1 MARLDE
7 LESRV
12 LALLK
17 AGIDRRDLT
26 ELLGVEDA
34 RIEAA
39 LRALTESGV
48 RFPRRG
54 STRWGG

>member
-26 ELLGVEDA
+26 ELLGVEAA

-48 RFPRRG
+48 RLPSRG
-54 STRWGG
+54 STRWEG